1 MPWLT
6 KICWPTKQQQ
16 QQKQLRWKKRTI
28 NAKCKTCLKAIV
40 KCQATTIC
48 SEKKKTNLFDEE
60 VEEKYCFLHPLALDF
75 SRTQTRA
82 EKIFCSTMK
91 QEHNLA
97 SRPHSLTMSH
107 GIAAAAAAML
117 KNRKISKMQRKFTK
131 SSEFCYV
138 PEKRFP
144 LWDFFRGCYF
154 FFSCYLPMFVA
165 SLGTYFPSVRHV
177 CS

>member
-1 MPWLT
+1 MPGNHNL
-6 KICWPTKQQQ
+6 Q
-16 QQKQLRWKKRTI
+16 R
-28 NAKCKTCLKAIV
+28 
-40 KCQATTIC
+40 
-48 SEKKKTNLFDEE
+48 EKKTDLFDEE

-138 PEKRFP
+138 PVVVVIFSFLVICLC
-144 LWDFFRGCYF
+144 LWLHWELIFR
-154 FFSCYLPMFVA
+154 
-165 SLGTYFPSVRHV
+165 R
-177 CS
+177 